1 MMTSDE
7 IRERYL
13 AFFEERGH
21 VRLPSA
27 SLVPPAGD
35 RSVLLTTAGMQ
46 PLKSYFMGLEAPPAP
61 KLTSCQRCF
70 RTPDIEKVGSTLR
83 HLTFFEMLGN
93 FSIGAY
99 FKQGAIELAWELS
112 REVFGF
118 REQDIW
124 VTVFAGDED
133 LGLGPDEE
141 AIELWQAVGVPR
153 ERIVGCPRS
162 ENFWE
167 AGPVGPSGP
176 CSELYL
182 DRGLRFGAPDDL
194 PGGENERFLE
204 FWNLVFMQYGQDP
217 HDHLQALPSNNID
230 TGLGLNRMAAI
241 LQGKD
246 SVFETDQFQPL
257 IDLGS
262 ELSGQ
267 RYGED
272 PASDRALR
280 ILADHARGMSFL
292 VADGVVPSNEERGY
306 VLRRVMRRA
315 ILQGRTLGM
324 GGGFLVRYATVVR
337 ELMGAAYPEL
347 HEQRAAIE
355 MWLASEEEGF
365 GRTLEQGTRL
375 LDELIARAKEG
386 GAEGIAAQ
394 DAFTLHDTYGFP
406 FDLTRELVAEHDLG
420 VDPEGFEALM
430 EEQRARARAAAGG
443 GGGVAAAGPA
453 ARARAGA
460 REGEDLR
467 ESARELA
474 ARAGEPTRFTGYE
487 TERQRTTLAA
497 FEPIHENSAETGG
510 DAETGDGTVAT
521 SAGDPRRD
529 GADAT
534 GAGGPRRY
542 LVKLAESP
550 FYAGGGGQVSDAGT
564 IECEHG
570 DCRARV
576 EGVLRLGEDQALT
589 VVLERGELT
598 AQKPLL
604 ARVDHAA
611 RHATEAN
618 HTATHLLH
626 AALRERLGTHV
637 RQAGSYVGPD
647 KLRFDFSHS
656 AALSAQELRDV
667 EDRVNDWILANDPV
681 RPITTT
687 LQEAKRMG
695 AMALFGEKYGEVV
708 RMVQIGEG
716 EYSRE
721 LCGGTHV
728 RSTAEIGLLRIQS
741 ETSSAANVRRIE
753 ALTGPAA
760 VALIRAHDRELAEVA
775 ATLRTRPEGAAEAV
789 RERELERRRVEKQLD
804 ELRRGGG
811 AGNGGLDLD
820 ALAAQATEIA
830 PGVRVLSATVEV
842 PDPKALPELVDR
854 LKGKLPDAAI
864 VLGGERDGR
873 AHLIVGVA
881 PELVAR
887 GVKAGAIVKAA
898 AAPVGGGGGGRDT
911 LAQAGGRDPSR
922 LDEALAAARAAI
934 EAALT
939 AGSAPSSAG
948 ASSPP
953 AAGASSPATSASLP
967 AGSAPS
973 PSS

>member
-1 MMTSDE
+1 MTSDE

-13 AFFEERGH
+13 SFFEERGH
-21 VRLPSA
+21 IRLPSA

-46 PLKSYFMGLEAPPAP
+46 PLKPYFLGRETPPAP
-61 KLTSCQRCF
+61 RLTSCQRCF

-112 REVFGF
+112 REVFAF
-118 REQDIW
+118 RAEDLW
-124 VTVFAGDED
+124 VTVFEGDET

-182 DRGLRFGAPDDL
+182 DRGLAFGTAEDL

-204 FWNLVFMQYGQDP
+204 FWNLVFMQYNQDP
-217 HDHLQALPSNNID
+217 HDRLAALPSNNID
-230 TGLGLNRMAAI
+230 TGLGLNRLAAI

-257 IDLGS
+257 IDLGR

-267 RYGED
+267 PTGGDR
-272 PASDRALR
+272 AVDRALR

-292 VADGVVPSNEERGY
+292 IADGVVPSNEERGY

-315 ILQGRTLGM
+315 ILQGRGLGM
-324 GGGFLVRYATVVR
+324 EGGFLVRYARVVR

-347 HEQRAAIE
+347 HEQHAAIE
-355 MWLASEEEGF
+355 KWLASEEESF

-375 LDELIARAKEG
+375 LDDLIKRARES
-386 GAEGIAAQ
+386 GAEGVAAR

-406 FDLTRELVAEHDLG
+406 FDLTRELAAEHGLG
-420 VDPEGFEALM
+420 VDPEGVEVLM
-430 EEQRARARAAAGG
+430 EAQRARARAAAAA
-443 GGGVAAAGPA
+443 AAAG
-453 ARARAGA
+453 GA
-460 REGEDLR
+460 VVGPDPRDR
-467 ESARELA
+467 ARELA
-474 ARAGEPTRFTGYE
+474 ASVPAPTRFTGYE
-487 TERQRTTLAA
+487 TEQQRTTVTALAG
-497 FEPIHENSAETGG
+497 AEG
-510 DAETGDGTVAT
+510 
-521 SAGDPRRD
+521 
-529 GADAT
+529 
-534 GAGGPRRY
+534 RY

-550 FYAGGGGQVSDAGT
+550 FYAAGGGQVSDVGV
-564 IECEHG
+564 IECEQG

-576 EGVLRLGEDQALT
+576 EGVLRLGDDQALT
-589 VVLERGELT
+589 VVLERGELDP
-598 AQKPLL
+598 AEPVL

-611 RHATEAN
+611 RHATECN

-626 AALRERLGTHV
+626 AALRERLGDHV

-656 AALSAQELRDV
+656 AALSAEELRDV
-667 EDRVNDWILANDPV
+667 EDRVNAWILANDPV
-681 RPITTT
+681 RPISTT
-687 LQEAKRMG
+687 LQEAKRLG

-716 EYSRE
+716 GGGRGDPSSRE

-760 VALIRAHDRELAEVA
+760 VALVRAHDRWLREIAS
-775 ATLRTRPEGAAEAV
+775 TLRTRPEGAAEAV
-789 RERELERRRVEKQLD
+789 RERELERRRLER
-804 ELRRGGG
+804 ELRDGSRRG
-811 AGNGGLDLD
+811 AGDGAGSPGLDIDVL
-820 ALAAQATEIA
+820 LARASEVAGA
-830 PGVRVLSATVEV
+830 KVLGATVEV
-842 PDPKALPELVDR
+842 SDPKALPELVDR

-864 VLGGERDGR
+864 VLGGAHDGR
-873 AHLIVGVA
+873 VHLIVGVA
-881 PELVAR
+881 PALVAR
-887 GVKAGAIVKAA
+887 GVKAGAVVKAA
-898 AAPVGGGGGGRDT
+898 ATLVGGGGGGRDT
-911 LAQAGGRDPSR
+911 LAQAGGRDPSK
-922 LDEALAAARAAI
+922 LDDALAAGVAAI

-939 AGSAPSSAG
+939 EN
-948 ASSPP
+948 PP
-953 AAGASSPATSASLP
+953 AR
-967 AGSAPS
+967 
-973 PSS
+973 

>member
-1 MMTSDE
+1 MTSDQ

-21 VRLPSA
+21 RRLPSA
-27 SLVPPAGD
+27 SLVPPPED

-46 PLKSYFMGLEAPPAP
+46 PLKPYFLGREAPPAP
-61 KLTSCQRCF
+61 RLTSCQKCF

-83 HLTFFEMLGN
+83 HLTCFEMLGN

-118 REQDIW
+118 SAQDIW
-124 VTVFAGDED
+124 VTVFEGDEA
-133 LGLGPDEE
+133 LGLGADEE
-141 AIELWQAVGVPR
+141 AIELWEAVGVPR

-182 DRGLRFGAPDDL
+182 DRGLDFGREDDL

-204 FWNLVFMQYGQDP
+204 FWNLVFMQYNQDP
-217 HDHLQALPSNNID
+217 HDHLVELPTRNID

-241 LQGKD
+241 LQGTE

-257 IDLGS
+257 IALGQ
-262 ELSGQ
+262 ELSGR
-267 RYGED
+267 RYGEEF
-272 PASDRALR
+272 PVDRALR
-280 ILADHARGMSFL
+280 ILADHARGMSFM

-315 ILQGRTLGM
+315 IQQGRALGM
-324 GGGFLVRYATVVR
+324 EGGFLVRYAEVVR

-347 HEQRAAIE
+347 STQRAAIE
-355 MWLASEEEGF
+355 KWLAAEEESF

-375 LDELIARAKEG
+375 LEELIARAEDA
-386 GAEGIAAQ
+386 GAEGISAQ
-394 DAFTLHDTYGFP
+394 DAFMLHDTYGFP
-406 FDLTRELVAEHDLG
+406 FDLTRELVAECGLG
-420 VDPEGFEALM
+420 VDPEGFEQLM
-430 EEQRARARAAAGG
+430 DAQRARSRAGVRLRAELSFEASLEAKLITGGKADPGAGEDPRERARKLAAAAGFQ
-443 GGGVAAAGPA
+443 
-453 ARARAGA
+453 
-460 REGEDLR
+460 
-467 ESARELA
+467 
-474 ARAGEPTRFTGYE
+474 TRFTGYE
-487 TERQRTTLAA
+487 TETQRTAVGALARISVDGSPVGDGVA
-497 FEPIHENSAETGG
+497 VDGGVVAARGEAASAAGDTGG
-510 DAETGDGTVAT
+510 GVAN
-521 SAGDPRRD
+521 GQV
-529 GADAT
+529 GA
-534 GAGGPRRY
+534 RY

-550 FYAGGGGQVSDAGT
+550 FYPAGGGQVSDVGT

-576 EGVLRLGEDQALT
+576 EGVFRLGDDQALA
-589 VVLERGELT
+589 VVVEQGKLDPDE
-598 AQKPLL
+598 PVL

-611 RHATEAN
+611 RHATECN

-626 AALRERLGTHV
+626 AALRERLGEHV

-656 AALSAQELRDV
+656 SALTAEELRDV
-667 EDRVNDWILANDPV
+667 EDRVNEWILADDPV

-687 LQEAKRMG
+687 LEEARRLG

-716 EYSRE
+716 GGGGENQYSRE

-728 RSTAEIGLLRIQS
+728 RATAEIGLFHIQS

-760 VALIRAHDRELAEVA
+760 VELLRARDRWLAEIA
-775 ATLRTRPEGAAEAV
+775 TTLRTRPEGAPEAV
-789 RERELERRRVEKQLD
+789 RERELERRRLEKELK
-804 ELRRGGG
+804 ELRSGGGG
-811 AGNGGLDLD
+811 AGAGDGPTGAGGLLYHGVDIE
-820 ALAAQATEIA
+820 ALAAQAIEVA
-830 PGVRVLSATVEV
+830 GARVLSATVDV
-842 PDPKALPELVDR
+842 ADPKALPELVDR

-864 VLGGERDGR
+864 VLGGALDGR
-873 AHLIVGVA
+873 VHLIVGVTTS
-881 PELVAR
+881 LVER

-898 AAPVGGGGGGRDT
+898 AAVVGGGGGGRDT
-911 LAQAGGRDPSR
+911 LAQAGGRDVEK
-922 LDEALAAARAAI
+922 LEEALVAGRAAI
-934 EAALT
+934 EAAL
-939 AGSAPSSAG
+939 
-948 ASSPP
+948 AS
-953 AAGASSPATSASLP
+953 G
-967 AGSAPS
+967 
-973 PSS
+973 